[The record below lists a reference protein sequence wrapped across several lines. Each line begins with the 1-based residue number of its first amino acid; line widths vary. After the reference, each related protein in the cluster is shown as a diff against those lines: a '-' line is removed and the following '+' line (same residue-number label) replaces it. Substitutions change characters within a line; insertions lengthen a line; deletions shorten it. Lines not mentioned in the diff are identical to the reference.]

1 MARGLWKGAIS
12 FGLVNV
18 PVELH
23 SAKKRAAELDMTM
36 LDKRDLAPVGYKR
49 VNKATGKEVAWD
61 DVVKGYEY
69 KDDKYVVLSRR
80 GLPPRQPRGEPQ
92 TVDILAF
99 VDLADIQPQY
109 FETPYYL
116 VPEKRG
122 EKAYALLRETLEK
135 AGKAGIASVVIRTK
149 QYLAAL
155 VAQDELLVLNTLRY
169 ADELEGRRPSSRSRR
184 PRSRRRSSTWRCAWS
199 RTWPTS
205 GSPKKFKDTY
215 REDLLKRIKEK
226 VKAGA
231 DRGDHR
237 AREGAEKPAKG
248 ADVIDLMA
256 LLKKSVEKKPANR
269 PNARRASAAPPDM
282 PKRQIRYAVVGLG
295 HIAQVAVLPAF
306 GNARRNSKL
315 VGAGLGRPG
324 EARAARQEVRRAS
337 APIPTSSTT
346 SA

>member
-1 MARGLWKGAIS
+1 MARSLWKGAIS

-49 VNKATGKEVAWD
+49 VNKATGKEVAWGN
-61 DVVKGYEY
+61 VVKGYEY
-69 KDDKYVVLSRR
+69 KDDKYVVLSDEDFRR
-80 GLPPRQPRGEPQ
+80 ANPEASR

-99 VDLADIQPQY
+99 VDLADIEPQY

-155 VAQDELLVLNTLRY
+155 VAQDELMVLNTLRY
-169 ADELEGRRPSSRSRR
+169 ADELKAPADLEI
-184 PRSRRRSSTWRCAWS
+184 PRAKVTAKELDMALRLVEDMAGEWD
-199 RTWPTS
+199 
-205 GSPKKFKDTY
+205 PKKYKDTY
-215 REDLLKRIKEK
+215 RDDLLKRIKEK
-226 VKAGA
+226 VKAGETEELTEPEEDA
-231 DRGDHR
+231 G
-237 AREGAEKPAKG
+237 KPAKG

-256 LLKKSVEKKPANR
+256 LLKKSVEKKPAKAKR
-269 PNARRASAAPPDM
+269 PARKRRAA
-282 PKRQIRYAVVGLG
+282 
-295 HIAQVAVLPAF
+295 
-306 GNARRNSKL
+306 
-315 VGAGLGRPG
+315 
-324 EARAARQEVRRAS
+324 
-337 APIPTSSTT
+337 
-346 SA
+346 

>member
-1 MARGLWKGAIS
+1 MARSLWKGAIS

-49 VNKATGKEVAWD
+49 VNKATGKEVAWGN
-61 DVVKGYEY
+61 VVKGYEY
-69 KDDKYVVLSRR
+69 KDDKYVVLSDEDFRR
-80 GLPPRQPRGEPQ
+80 ANPEASR

-99 VDLADIQPQY
+99 VDLADIEPQY

-155 VAQDELLVLNTLRY
+155 VAQDELMVLNTLRY
-169 ADELEGRRPSSRSRR
+169 ADELKAPAELEVPKAKVTAKELDMALRLVEDMADE
-184 PRSRRRSSTWRCAWS
+184 WE
-199 RTWPTS
+199 
-205 GSPKKFKDTY
+205 PKKYKDTY

-226 VKAGA
+226 VKAGQTEELTEPE
-231 DRGDHR
+231 
-237 AREGAEKPAKG
+237 EGAEKPAKG
-248 ADVIDLMA
+248 ADVIDLMS
-256 LLKKSVEKKPANR
+256 LLKRSVERKPKPAR
-269 PNARRASAAPPDM
+269 RSTRKRRAA
-282 PKRQIRYAVVGLG
+282 
-295 HIAQVAVLPAF
+295 
-306 GNARRNSKL
+306 
-315 VGAGLGRPG
+315 
-324 EARAARQEVRRAS
+324 
-337 APIPTSSTT
+337 
-346 SA
+346 

>member
-1 MARGLWKGAIS
+1 MARSLWKGAIS

-49 VNKATGKEVAWD
+49 VNKSTGKEVAWG

-69 KDDKYVVLSRR
+69 KDDKYVVLSDEDFRR
-80 GLPPRQPRGEPQ
+80 ANPEASR

-99 VDLADIQPQY
+99 VELTDIQPQY

-155 VAQDELLVLNTLRY
+155 VAENDVMVLNTLRY
-169 ADELEGRRPSSRSRR
+169 ADELKEPGELKIPKAKVTAKELDMALRLVEDMADDWRPS
-184 PRSRRRSSTWRCAWS
+184 
-199 RTWPTS
+199 
-205 GSPKKFKDTY
+205 KFKDTY

-226 VKAGA
+226 VKAGQTEA
-231 DRGDHR
+231 LTEPDPD
-237 AREGAEKPAKG
+237 AQKPAKG

-256 LLKKSVEKKPANR
+256 LLKKSVEKKPAKAKR
-269 PNARRASAAPPDM
+269 PARKRRAA
-282 PKRQIRYAVVGLG
+282 
-295 HIAQVAVLPAF
+295 
-306 GNARRNSKL
+306 
-315 VGAGLGRPG
+315 
-324 EARAARQEVRRAS
+324 
-337 APIPTSSTT
+337 
-346 SA
+346 

>member
-1 MARGLWKGAIS
+1 MARALWKGAIS

-49 VNKATGKEVAWD
+49 VNKSTGKEVAWG

-69 KDDKYVVLSRR
+69 KDDKYVVLSDEDFRR
-80 GLPPRQPRGEPQ
+80 ANPEASR

-99 VDLADIQPQY
+99 VELADIQPQY

-155 VAQDELLVLNTLRY
+155 VAEDDVMVLNTLRY
-169 ADELEGRRPSSRSRR
+169 ADELKEPGELKI
-184 PRSRRRSSTWRCAWS
+184 
-199 RTWPTS
+199 
-205 GSPKKFKDTY
+205 PKAKVTAKELDMALRLVEDMADDWQPAKFKDTY

-226 VKAGA
+226 VKAGQTEELTEP
-231 DRGDHR
+231 DPD
-237 AREGAEKPAKG
+237 AEKPAKG

-256 LLKKSVEKKPANR
+256 LLKKSVEKKPAKAKR
-269 PNARRASAAPPDM
+269 PARKRRAA
-282 PKRQIRYAVVGLG
+282 
-295 HIAQVAVLPAF
+295 
-306 GNARRNSKL
+306 
-315 VGAGLGRPG
+315 
-324 EARAARQEVRRAS
+324 
-337 APIPTSSTT
+337 
-346 SA
+346 